1 VTVALEART
10 SIARKIVRLIRTS
23 LEVKAKRYKTF
34 ITSKI
39 LASHPRGA
47 AEENWDGARN
57 EIEYAAALD
66 SV

>member
-1 VTVALEART
+1 VTVALKART

-23 LEVKAKRYKTF
+23 IEVKPKRYKTF

-39 LASHPRGA
+39 LASHLRRA
-47 AEENWDGARN
+47 AKENWGGARN
-57 EIEYAAALD
+57 GIEYATALD